1 VLENLIGQ
9 FLYNKAAEGDTKRSR
24 NLEAERVA
32 KANKLRAALLLAGML
47 AGCATSGRNPAD
59 PLEPLN
65 RVVFSFN
72 DTADQAVIKP
82 VARAYRAVLPGI
94 VRTGVSNFFSNLEDV
109 WISVNDVL
117 QGKFQQGLDDFGRVL
132 FNSTFGIAGIF
143 DFASELGFQKHNED
157 FGQTLGSWGVG
168 SGAYLVLPI
177 LGPSTIRD
185 GFGLLLDTRADLVFY
200 IDGVP
205 CITPSTGRA
214 RSPTAPT
221 CSMLRALSSKRRST
235 STRSCAKPGCSA
247 DATSSTTA
255 SPRGSV
261 RNPMM
266 NPPSNRNPASMK
278 SLSTCFLHC

>member
-1 VLENLIGQ
+1 L
-9 FLYNKAAEGDTKRSR
+9 K
-24 NLEAERVA
+24 AERVA
-32 KANKLRAALLLAGML
+32 KAQRLCAALLLAGTL
-47 AGCATSGRNPAD
+47 AGCATSGSNPAD

-72 DTADQAVIKP
+72 DAADKAVIKP

-94 VRTGVSNFFSNLEDV
+94 VRTGVSNFFSNLEDI

-117 QGKFQQGLDDFGRVL
+117 QGKFQEGIDDFGRVL

-185 GFGLLLDTRADLVFY
+185 GFGLLLDTRADLVFR

-205 CITPSTGRA
+205 VHNSLYATRA
-214 RSPTAPT
+214 IGNRANLLDASSVIDQAALDKYAFVRDAWLQRRRNLVYDGDPPREREEPDDEPT
-221 CSMLRALSSKRRST
+221 K
-235 STRSCAKPGCSA
+235 
-247 DATSSTTA
+247 
-255 SPRGSV
+255 
-261 RNPMM
+261 
-266 NPPSNRNPASMK
+266 
-278 SLSTCFLHC
+278 

>member
-1 VLENLIGQ
+1 M
-9 FLYNKAAEGDTKRSR
+9 AR
-24 NLEAERVA
+24 
-32 KANKLRAALLLAGML
+32 ANRLRAALLLAGLL
-47 AGCATSGRNPAD
+47 AGCATSGSNPAD

-65 RVVFSFN
+65 RVVFSLN
-72 DTADQAVIKP
+72 DTADKAVIKP

-117 QGKFQQGLDDFGRVL
+117 QGKFQQGVDDFGRFL

-143 DFASELGFQKHNED
+143 DFASELGFEKHNED

-205 CITPSTGRA
+205 VHNSLYGVRAIGNRANLLDASSVIEQAALDKYAFVRDAWLQRRRNLVYDGDPPREREEPDDEST
-214 RSPTAPT
+214 
-221 CSMLRALSSKRRST
+221 K
-235 STRSCAKPGCSA
+235 
-247 DATSSTTA
+247 
-255 SPRGSV
+255 
-261 RNPMM
+261 
-266 NPPSNRNPASMK
+266 
-278 SLSTCFLHC
+278 